1 MVYLTNLICS
11 VNPSAKV
18 ETNYVAFETT
28 NPAPQCNYVE
38 QSEDELSIILTLE
51 KSAEADLTES
61 PGRKS
66 ADQLPQSEMLLK
78 PNLVSTSQKMSLSL
92 PEMVGRRE
100 KLV

>member
-1 MVYLTNLICS
+1 MKQQTQRLNVII
-11 VNPSAKV
+11 
-18 ETNYVAFETT
+18 
-28 NPAPQCNYVE
+28 YVE

-51 KSAEADLTES
+51 KSAESHLTES